1 MAQGGR
7 SGQTCM
13 FAHSCLLVQRCVK
26 PLIYL
31 TLTFAMAA
39 TVAFAASLFVDH
51 RVAAALWAEVA
62 RDREMR

>member
-1 MAQGGR
+1 
-7 SGQTCM
+7 M